1 MSSRLSPSPE
11 LFPQSLRQ
19 DLLSR
24 PAVSVLAFALV
35 NTAVVTGAEAA
46 PPATPAPVPPVKQP
60 KREPGT
66 TTPAQMPEVVVSG
79 VSDGYQPLRVISPK
93 YPEPLLD
100 TPQSISVVTSEVMRD
115 QNATNL
121 RDVLRN
127 VPGITI
133 QAGEGG
139 ATPGDNFVIRGFSAR
154 TDLYVDGV
162 RDVNG
167 YTRDPF
173 NIEQVEVVKGPA
185 SVYSGRGSTGGSINT
200 VTKTPGAK
208 AFYEIDGGVGTDE
221 FYRATIDLNQPIRFG
236 WNSHHPGKNVIERE
250 ADAALRLNALY
261 QSGDVPGRDVAD
273 FARWGVAP
281 SIAVGLNTPTKLTVS
296 YMHFEQNNMPDFGL
310 PWVTAT
316 NNALIA
322 ERNKPA
328 PVPFSNYYGLNQRD
342 HENLTNDEVIAIL
355 SHAFTDNVNLRY
367 TFHYARNRRD
377 SIISAPRF
385 ISNAS
390 SDINR
395 EFQSRDEVDTAMT
408 NELDL
413 VWGLNTW
420 GLQHTFITG
429 IEYTYETFQ
438 NFLRSNPMAP
448 LADLYDPDVND
459 HFNGPNV
466 RTGAVNEADTN
477 TGGIYLFD
485 TIDIGEHWQI
495 SGGVRGDYFEADYD
509 IKDAA
514 GNVTSFD
521 HTDKMVSWRAALLYK
536 PVPIGSIYFA
546 YGTSF
551 NPSAEGLVLS
561 AATAD
566 LDPEKTSTFELGTKW
581 NLLDQRLSLNA
592 AVFYTLKENARTPGL
607 SPSDPVTVLQG
618 EQQVAGFEIEAKGH
632 LTRNWQVIAGYSY
645 LDTQI
650 KESNVPAEVGNE
662 LPGVPAHTFNLW
674 TTYDFGKLQAGAG
687 VQYVGPRFANTIN
700 TREAE
705 SYCTLDAMLA
715 YQVTKNVNVRLN
727 VYNLTDETYISGLH
741 IQGSYGHFIP
751 GPSRSATLTVSLEF

>member
-1 MSSRLSPSPE
+1 
-11 LFPQSLRQ
+11 
-19 DLLSR
+19 
-24 PAVSVLAFALV
+24 
-35 NTAVVTGAEAA
+35 
-46 PPATPAPVPPVKQP
+46 
-60 KREPGT
+60 
-66 TTPAQMPEVVVSG
+66 
-79 VSDGYQPLRVISPK
+79 VISPK

-173 NIEQVEVVKGPA
+173 NIEQVEVIKGPA

-236 WNSHHPGKNVIERE
+236 WDSHHPGKNVIERE

-355 SHAFTDNVNLRY
+355 SHAFTDDVNLRY

-448 LADLYDPDVND
+448 LADLFDPDVND

-466 RTGAVNEADTN
+466 RTGAVNEADTS

-485 TIDIGEHWQI
+485 TIDIGKHWQI

-674 TTYDFGKLQAGAG
+674 TTYNFGKLQAGAG

-700 TREAE
+700 TREAD